1 MKYISTKKIS
11 SYLSNKRYT
20 SCSTTG
26 SLKSKNIMDITM
38 KKKVDKTVIVYCK
51 SGKMTLNIQDC
62 NTYHSNN
69 PIPHNERLYK
79 FFDKCG
85 NIRNDGYV
93 VSYTQTDLVSKVGTG
108 AQWFQYLKD
117 ANIEF
122 QNKKKNWK
130 QY

>member
-1 MKYISTKKIS
+1 
-11 SYLSNKRYT
+11 
-20 SCSTTG
+20 
-26 SLKSKNIMDITM
+26 MDITM

-108 AQWFQYLKD
+108 GTVVPISERCKHRVP
-117 ANIEF
+117 
-122 QNKKKNWK
+122 K
-130 QY
+130 QKEKLETILRFINTNNLQGTDLFRTFVV

>member
-1 MKYISTKKIS
+1 
-11 SYLSNKRYT
+11 
-20 SCSTTG
+20 
-26 SLKSKNIMDITM
+26 MDITM

-69 PIPHNERLYK
+69 PISHNERLYK
-79 FFDKCG
+79 FFHKCG

>member
-1 MKYISTKKIS
+1 
-11 SYLSNKRYT
+11 
-20 SCSTTG
+20 
-26 SLKSKNIMDITM
+26 MDITM

-69 PIPHNERLYK
+69 PISHNERLYK

-85 NIRNDGYV
+85 NIRN
-93 VSYTQTDLVSKVGTG
+93 DLVSKVGTG

>member
-1 MKYISTKKIS
+1 MKDYI
-11 SYLSNKRYT
+11 N
-20 SCSTTG
+20 
-26 SLKSKNIMDITM
+26 SLIN
-38 KKKVDKTVIVYCK
+38 
-51 SGKMTLNIQDC
+51 
-62 NTYHSNN
+62 
-69 PIPHNERLYK
+69 
-79 FFDKCG
+79 
-85 NIRNDGYV
+85 V

>member
-1 MKYISTKKIS
+1 
-11 SYLSNKRYT
+11 
-20 SCSTTG
+20 
-26 SLKSKNIMDITM
+26 MDITM

-108 AQWFQYLKD
+108 AQWFQYLKEKLETILRFINTNNLQGTD
-117 ANIEF
+117 LF
-122 QNKKKNWK
+122 RTFLV
-130 QY
+130 